1 MVSCDA
7 AGRLSLKTNADAEVV
22 DLNLSGTTRV
32 GNPSSPYYKINNSNV
47 LNPFTLILNTPG
59 TLGTAGGIYLNA
71 TGSTTQATGTWRI
84 VVDAQNRVAFQC
96 MNATGSFSSA
106 FKINPT

>member
-1 MVSCDA
+1 M
-7 AGRLSLKTNADAEVV
+7 E
-22 DLNLSGTTRV
+22 
-32 GNPSSPYYKINNSNV
+32 
-47 LNPFTLILNTPG
+47 
-59 TLGTAGGIYLNA
+59 IYLNA

-96 MNATGSFSSA
+96 MNSAGSFSSA